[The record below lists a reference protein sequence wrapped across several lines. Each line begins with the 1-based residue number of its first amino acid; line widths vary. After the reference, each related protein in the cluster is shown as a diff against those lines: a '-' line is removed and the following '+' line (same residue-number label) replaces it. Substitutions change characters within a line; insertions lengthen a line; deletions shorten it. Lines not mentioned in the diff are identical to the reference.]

1 MEIIS
6 RKEALKKGLSTYFT
20 GKPCNRNHISER
32 NTINRNCRECV
43 NENAIKRRKKLSQR
57 QEIIIP
63 KEKKCPTC
71 NLIKSSNEF
80 YKYKGSYDGLGSQCI
95 SCSNSQRNSHR
106 KTPKGRVTQHEY
118 AWKKNPIEHKYR
130 PNFKFN
136 CLWCGNA
143 FLINGTP
150 KGYENALFCSIQ
162 ETYIAPKKTC
172 SKKCNDALYN
182 NEIGRERKRK
192 TYQENPEERLKRLD
206 ANRKYRKE
214 NEQFRETLKNYRK
227 TYREENKDS
236 IAEYKKEWIADKRKN
251 DLEFKILDNLS
262 HRIREAIKAGESYKS
277 ERTLE
282 LLGCSI
288 AKVKKHLES
297 QFSSTMNWE
306 NYGEWQIDHIR
317 PCASFNLL
325 DTKQQKVC
333 FNWRN
338 LQPMEG
344 SENNKKR
351 DIYNKTDEIAWVKRM
366 IDLGYE
372 GELFLKFK

>member
-6 RKEALKKGLSTYFT
+6 RQEALKKGLSTYYT

-43 NENAIKRRKKLSQR
+43 NENAIKRRKNLSQR

-80 YKYKGSYDGLGSQCI
+80 YKYKGNYDGLGSQCI
-95 SCSNSQRNSHR
+95 SCSNSRRNSDR

-136 CLWCGNA
+136 CLWCGIE

-150 KGYENALFCSIQ
+150 KGYENALFCSIH
-162 ETYIAPKKTC
+162 ETYTAPKKTC

-182 NEIGRERKRK
+182 DEIGRERKRK

-206 ANRKYRKE
+206 ANRKYKKE
-214 NEQFRETLKNYRK
+214 NEKFRDYLKQYQKSR
-227 TYREENKDS
+227 RELNRDEIN
-236 IAEYKKEWIADKRKN
+236 AYKKEWINDKRKN
-251 DLEFKILDNLS
+251 DLEFKILDNLR
-262 HRIREAIKAGESYKS
+262 HRIKEAIKAGESYKS
-277 ERTLE
+277 ERTLK

-297 QFSSTMNWE
+297 QFSSTMKWDNH
-306 NYGEWQIDHIR
+306 GEWHIDHIR
-317 PCASFNLL
+317 PCSSFDLL
-325 DTKQQKVC
+325 DIDQQKLC

-338 LQPMEG
+338 LQPLEG
-344 SENNKKR
+344 SENNAKR
-351 DIYNKTDEIAWVKRM
+351 DIYNKTDETAWVKR
-366 IDLGYE
+366 IRDLGYE
-372 GELFLKFK
+372 GELFLKY